1 VIMRTERLIE
11 AADLIVWL
19 KTSIAGI
26 VVLGALGSLLA
37 YAFLRITR
45 WAINKFGRPLLARFA
60 LRLFK
65 TQIINFVLIRDLK
78 SGGDKAYL
86 VLYVMQIYRD
96 MIVNAVMFSIFLS
109 ASLLYFSILGAHLS
123 FAALLL
129 VGLAILTAVDLLRS
143 VFLTSLIDERLVG
156 AKSGEVK
163 SKIMK
168 MDRAALMAYLD
179 ELTTEMDV
187 SKKVLTD
194 SVRAADDRK

>member
-1 VIMRTERLIE
+1 MIP
-11 AADLIVWL
+11 DKPIVWL

-45 WAINKFGRPLLARFA
+45 WAIRKLGRPLLARFA

-65 TQIINFVLIRDLK
+65 TQVINLVLIRDLK
-78 SGGDKAYL
+78 SGANKASL
-86 VLYVMQIYRD
+86 LLYVMQIYRD
-96 MIVNAVMFSIFLS
+96 MIANVVMFSIFLS
-109 ASLLYFSILGAHLS
+109 ASLLYFSIVGAHLS

-129 VGLAILTAVDLLRS
+129 VGLAILTAVDMLRS
-143 VFLTSLIDERLVG
+143 VFLMSLIDERLVD

-179 ELTTEMDV
+179 ELTAEMEV

>member
-1 VIMRTERLIE
+1 MIP
-11 AADLIVWL
+11 DKLIVWL

-45 WAINKFGRPLLARFA
+45 WAIRKFGHPLLARFA

-65 TQIINFVLIRDLK
+65 TQIINLVLIRDLK
-78 SGGDKAYL
+78 SRSDKADL

-96 MIVNAVMFSIFLS
+96 MIVNIVMFSIFLS
-109 ASLLYFSILGAHLS
+109 ASLLYFSIVGAHLS

-143 VFLTSLIDERLVG
+143 VFLMSLIDERLVD

-163 SKIMK
+163 SRIMK
-168 MDRAALMAYLD
+168 MDRAALMAYID
-179 ELTTEMDV
+179 ELTGEIEV
-187 SKKVLTD
+187 SKKVLMD
-194 SVRAADDRK
+194 SARAAEDRK